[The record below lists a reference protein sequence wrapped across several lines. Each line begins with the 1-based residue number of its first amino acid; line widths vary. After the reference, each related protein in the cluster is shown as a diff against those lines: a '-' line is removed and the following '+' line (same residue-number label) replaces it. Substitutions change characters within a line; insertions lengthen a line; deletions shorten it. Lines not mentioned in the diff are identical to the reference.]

1 MIKIN
6 LIPVEQRK
14 SIEGMGQFLFGM
26 FILVLVIAFMVALTI
41 IQNNKI
47 QYVKDETA
55 RVEKR
60 IKELDAIRKK
70 VEDFK
75 QKNQELEK
83 RIQVIAQLEKNR
95 VGPLYVMDALSD
107 VIPEKLWIDNF
118 INKGNSATFNGIAAN
133 EFVIADFMRN
143 LDKNEHFTYAN
154 VGTIKNQTV
163 SGKPFKSFSMNVG
176 LQFGQ
181 VEPEESNNQQ
191 KSGNKTNTTTENIK
205 NLNDTGQV
213 ESKNAPNSENMEDM
227 NNSGHKS
234 EMNDNKSDNGA
245 KDKKI
250 ERKEEKKQ
258 ASPSEKVGTDD
269 GSNVIVF

>member
-14 SIEGMGQFLFGM
+14 SIEGMGQFLFGL
-26 FILVLVIAFMVALTI
+26 FILALVIAFMVALMI

-47 QYVKDETA
+47 QDVKDETA

-60 IKELDAIRKK
+60 IKELDAIRLK

-75 QKNQELEK
+75 KKNQELEK

-107 VIPEKLWIDNF
+107 VIPEKLWINNF
-118 INKGNSATFNGIAAN
+118 RNKGNGASFNGIAAN
-133 EFVIADFMRN
+133 EFIIADFMRN
-143 LDKNEHFTYAN
+143 LQNNEHFTYAN

-163 SGKPFKSFSMNVG
+163 SGKPFKSFAMNVG
-176 LQFGQ
+176 LRFGKVVLTESDETSEVKPAGGDAQNETPEDQ
-181 VEPEESNNQQ
+181 VNTESKEINVPEEPGVIDNKQNTDTSN
-191 KSGNKTNTTTENIK
+191 
-205 NLNDTGQV
+205 
-213 ESKNAPNSENMEDM
+213 ED
-227 NNSGHKS
+227 KS
-234 EMNDNKSDNGA
+234 EK
-245 KDKKI
+245 
-250 ERKEEKKQ
+250 KEEKKQ
-258 ASPSEKVGTDD
+258 ANPSEKVGTDD